1 MDQDLYK
8 ILNVKRAATHDEI
21 RTAYRKL
28 AKEFHPDRNPGD
40 KSAEEKFKR
49 ISAAFDNAAILA
61 VSEVIRSVRCAICLR
76 SMQQIERARSGMPT
90 PGSSKT

>member
-40 KSAEEKFKR
+40 KAAEEKFKR
-49 ISAAFDNAAILA
+49 ISAAFDIL
-61 VSEVIRSVRCAICLR
+61 
-76 SMQQIERARSGMPT
+76 
-90 PGSSKT
+90 